1 MSEINDLFG
10 TLFSTPKNKLND
22 KHSFFLTPIEWEEQ
36 IFIKSTVIKMEKIVN
51 KAKQLNKENFIKEL
65 ATEYILLLKYFKN
78 MEK

>member
-22 KHSFFLTPIEWEEQ
+22 KQ